1 MLRFIQN
8 LFEKRRKKKRLRKI
22 EESMHYDADDIE
34 SLIKKLTE
42 L

>member
-1 MLRFIQN
+1 MVRFVQN
-8 LFEKRRKKKRLRKI
+8 LLEKRRKKRRLRKI
-22 EESMHYDADDIE
+22 KESMHYDTDDIE